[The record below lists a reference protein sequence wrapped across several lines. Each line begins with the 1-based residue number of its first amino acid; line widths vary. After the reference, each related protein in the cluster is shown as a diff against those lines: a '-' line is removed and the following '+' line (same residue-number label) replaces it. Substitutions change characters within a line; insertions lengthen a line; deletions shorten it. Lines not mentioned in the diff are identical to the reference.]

1 MAGTFPAANGNQ
13 GKQPFIMPLTDPT
26 QDLALLAEMR
36 SGNVGAFEQ
45 LYRQHQGPLYRFA
58 LLRCGS
64 ADTAADI
71 VQEIFLALLNDTL
84 KFDPSR
90 GVLQGFLF
98 GVARNLLLKQF
109 ESRRRYVSN
118 SNLSDGDEI
127 DDDVADEGAG
137 PLEKLLVNETAESVR
152 NALQKISPHYRDVL
166 ILYELH
172 DISYVEIAQICGID
186 LGTVRSRLSRAR
198 AKLLNLLQG
207 DFEVALRGPTGPMTE
222 LKDNSVSEHSS
233 TFPLEARS

>member
-1 MAGTFPAANGNQ
+1 
-13 GKQPFIMPLTDPT
+13 MPLTDPT

-36 SGNVGAFEQ
+36 SGNAGALEQ

-64 ADTAADI
+64 SDTAADI

-98 GVARNLLLKQF
+98 GVARNLLLKQH
-109 ESRRRYVSN
+109 EARHRYVSS
-118 SNLSDGDEI
+118 SNVFDVDEI
-127 DDDVADEGAG
+127 DDDVADEAVG
-137 PLEKLLVNETAESVR
+137 PLENLLVNEAAESVR

-166 ILYELH
+166 ILYEMH
-172 DISYVEIAQICGID
+172 DLSYLEIAQICGID

-207 DFEVALRGPTGPMTE
+207 DLGVEPLTE
-222 LKDNSVSEHSS
+222 IKGNSTSERSS